1 MIWQLLQIGAIISK
15 LQVSSNFES
24 ELFLQRN
31 VTWNQIGDGV
41 KNVSWDVFKE
51 VIKESSN
58 AKESFEKNSESAVW
72 VGSQIFTPIK
82 SFCVC

>member
-41 KNVSWDVFKE
+41 KNVSRDVFKE

-58 AKESFEKNSESAVW
+58 AKESFEENSESAVW
-72 VGSQIFTPIK
+72 VGSQIFTSIK